1 MQIGMF
7 GLCAEKRATFDI
19 SLFQMIVRRSIDDIF
34 SDFSDQLAEKSKEFL
49 FYSTAFDERTN
60 LKEIA
65 QLLIFVRG
73 ISTHFEITGMCS
85 TASCT
90 NGKEICDEIMACLKH

>member
-1 MQIGMF
+1 MQIVF
-7 GLCAEKRATFDI
+7 GLCPETRATFDI
-19 SLFQMIVRRSIDDIF
+19 SLFQMIVQRSTDDIF
-34 SDFSDQLAEKSKEFL
+34 SNFSDQWAEKSKEFL
-49 FYSTAFDERTN
+49 FYSIAFDERTN
-60 LKEIA
+60 LKAIA

-85 TASCT
+85 TPSCT

>member
-1 MQIGMF
+1 MQIAVF
-7 GLCAEKRATFDI
+7 GLCPEKRATFDI
-19 SLFQMIVRRSIDDIF
+19 SLFQMIVQIHIDDIF
-34 SDFSDQLAEKSKEFL
+34 SNFSNQLAEKFKECL
-49 FYSTAFDERTN
+49 FYSIAFDERAN

-73 ISTHFEITGMCS
+73 INTHFEITGMCS
-85 TASCT
+85 TTSCT